1 MSAVIGI
8 RSVAEGLKVRLRAA
22 PHPMWLLGPLAVIV
36 AVPVADGFL
45 PPDIHLAHVLDVA
58 VAVVALGAGPR
69 LTALIGSLSVLALI
83 MAGAERRILGTESVV
98 VELGTLVALCA
109 FLVFFTHLRDRGRQK
124 LVQVRSIS
132 DATQRVVLRPLPERA
147 GPVELASR
155 YRGAEADACIGGDL
169 YAVARTSGS
178 TRLLIGDVRG
188 KGLASISDTAVVL
201 SAFRAASHR
210 QIPLPQLVR
219 HMEDAIRWGLAEF
232 SRSEDDAAERFVTA
246 AIVDIPDNEP
256 VVHLV
261 SCGHPP
267 PLLLHRD
274 TPAATALVVPE
285 PASPLGLGA
294 ISGSLY
300 LPATFPFGEGDRL
313 MLYTDGV
320 SEARDRSGVFYP
332 LTERVTRWADQEP
345 EVLLHRVVS
354 DLQEYTDGHLD
365 DDMAIVVARR
375 DGKAAVA

>member
-1 MSAVIGI
+1 MISI

>member
-1 MSAVIGI
+1 MSAVISI

>member
-1 MSAVIGI
+1 
-8 RSVAEGLKVRLRAA
+8 
-22 PHPMWLLGPLAVIV
+22 MWLLGPLAVIV

-274 TPAATALVVPE
+274 TPPRPRSWCPSRRRPSASAQSPAAC
-285 PASPLGLGA
+285 
-294 ISGSLY
+294 ISRPPSLS
-300 LPATFPFGEGDRL
+300 AKEIG
-313 MLYTDGV
+313 
-320 SEARDRSGVFYP
+320 
-332 LTERVTRWADQEP
+332 
-345 EVLLHRVVS
+345 
-354 DLQEYTDGHLD
+354 
-365 DDMAIVVARR
+365 
-375 DGKAAVA
+375 

>member
-22 PHPMWLLGPLAVIV
+22 PHPMWVLGPLAVIV

-58 VAVVALGAGPR
+58 VAVVALRAGPR
-69 LTALIGSLSVLALI
+69 LTALIGSLSVLSLI

-109 FLVFFTHLRDRGRQK
+109 FLVFFTHLRDRSRQK

-169 YAVARTSGS
+169 YAVARISGS

-201 SAFRAASHR
+201 GAFRAASHR
-210 QIPLPQLVR
+210 QIPLPQLVG

-274 TPAATALVVPE
+274 TRAATALVVPE
-285 PASPLGLGA
+285 PAPPLGLDA

-345 EVLLHRVVS
+345 ETLLHRVVT